1 METGRFRWGL
11 SMLASIGV
19 GAICTFAF
27 LLLGALRVA
36 TKFFEFL
43 LWCSTHNNCDGSI
56 SPSRG
61 LSPHPFVPRWWLLAS
76 LLPLLATCVT
86 RVRRIAPLLLIAGL
100 STLIACG
107 GGSSTGQGGGSPPPP
122 PSPSAVNVSV
132 IALAENT
139 QADNDNQKM
148 LGPIVITL
156 K

>member
-61 LSPHPFVPRWWLLAS
+61 LSPHP
-76 LLPLLATCVT
+76 
-86 RVRRIAPLLLIAGL
+86 VRTALVA
-100 STLIACG
+100 ACE
-107 GGSSTGQGGGSPPPP
+107 P
-122 PSPSAVNVSV
+122 PSSACDVRHSGKKNCAFAVNCGSLDINRVWWRFQYGARRRFS
-132 IALAENT
+132 ASTTFAF
-139 QADNDNQKM
+139 
-148 LGPIVITL
+148 GG
-156 K
+156 